1 MAALSSWWIMVPVRS
16 ARPRW
21 RWGVLWGLRDTH
33 CSILWRWSPRGPSA
47 APPKTW
53 TQWNWRWGRSDA
65 HQRLQRRF
73 SQRLCPCLRIC
84 SSVPLQQMIPHQW
97 NPEVRITSTEE
108 SCSLRSSPS
117 METWWERRQQLCCLL
132 LKATFVSSWRLCR
145 ASEAF
150 CCRGRLLEACV
161 MHLYQNGAI
170 VLEAAVSSEL
180 AKDWNGDEIS
190 EEEIDHQ

>member
-33 CSILWRWSPRGPSA
+33 CSTLWRWSPRGPSA

-65 HQRLQRRF
+65 RQRRF

-84 SSVPLQQMIPHQW
+84 SSVLLQQMIPHRW
-97 NPEVRITSTEE
+97 NPEVSITSTEE
-108 SCSLRSSPS
+108 TCRLRSSLS
-117 METWWERRQQLCCLL
+117 TETWWERRNNSFWRWEFPADQQAAAVLL
-132 LKATFVSSWRLCR
+132 AAQSHVCFLKAFSC
-145 ASEAF
+145 
-150 CCRGRLLEACV
+150 
-161 MHLYQNGAI
+161 
-170 VLEAAVSSEL
+170 
-180 AKDWNGDEIS
+180 
-190 EEEIDHQ
+190 